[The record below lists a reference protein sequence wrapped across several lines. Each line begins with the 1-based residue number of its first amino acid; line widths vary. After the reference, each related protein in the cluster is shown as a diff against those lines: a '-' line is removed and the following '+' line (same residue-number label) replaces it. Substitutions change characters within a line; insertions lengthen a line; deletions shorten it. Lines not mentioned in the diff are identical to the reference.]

1 MKQKSPESSVDVESG
16 GFFMPP
22 DFAYAVSYGGF
33 LSMNFLA
40 LTRSPD
46 RRGREACTSLTE

>member
-16 GFFMPP
+16 GFFMPL

-33 LSMNFLA
+33 LGMNFWHLHDLQIVA
-40 LTRSPD
+40 VAKHVL
-46 RRGREACTSLTE
+46 L

>member
-1 MKQKSPESSVDVESG
+1 MWSPGD
-16 GFFMPP
+16 FFMPL

-33 LSMNFLA
+33 LSMNFWA